1 MDKETFRKRIKELRG
16 FEARHY
22 LLARAM
28 GRGIP
33 YRVLELKVREHHE
46 PRPSYIWEAL
56 FDKQYDPIDEPE
68 LLPIQAWLNVPATP
82 EMVERAQRLREDFLH
97 RKTQRAKAIR
107 DERASKGFDDDA
119 RIGK

>member
-1 MDKETFRKRIKELRG
+1 MDKETFRSRIKTLRG

-33 YRVLELKVREHHE
+33 YRVLELKVRPHHE

-68 LLPIQAWLNVPATP
+68 LLPIRAWLEVPATP
-82 EMVERAQRLREDFLH
+82 EMIERAERLRQEYFQKK
-97 RKTQRAKAIR
+97 R
-107 DERASKGFDDDA
+107 ERAARIKQERFLKGFDDDA